1 MKISLKGI
9 IHDIIL
15 FQLGTI
21 WTLFNFRNKR
31 VTSNIFEKIRMIKGI
46 EKKIES
52 KRDVIVVHSSSLGE
66 TKNALLFSKYLKSRL
81 SNQNSFDIKNTV
93 FTDTAK
99 SLFKETYLLPL
110 PFYIAMRNFLPEN
123 LKLVIFYE
131 GDLWPGY
138 IISAK
143 ERGAK
148 ILVVSGKISERS
160 AKIIKKTPL
169 PYILSNIDLVFA
181 ASEDYAERFKEIGIK
196 NVVSSIDLKNLIF
209 LENENKFTNEERA
222 GETNKSKKLKKIKK
236 GIIGISTRGNEEV
249 EFLIE
254 TQKILGDDYSLFIA
268 PRHNFDD
275 VKSFLSSKNI
285 KFASFSDMLTQ
296 KQKQKNQNNE
306 IEELMEEIARGR
318 GKNQVLIIDAHGVLD
333 KILDYFPFAFVGGS
347 ILPLGGHNVLE
358 PISRGILVA
367 TGKHIWNIPEKEEL
381 IKERVLFIVDSPQEL
396 AELIK
401 KSKKEDIERVKKFV
415 SKKKNEVLYEMNRIL
430 DEINR
435 RLLN

>member
-21 WTLFNFRNKR
+21 WTLFNLRNKR

-306 IEELMEEIARGR
+306 IEELMEEIARVR
-318 GKNQVLIIDAHGVLD
+318 GKNQVFIIDAHGVLD

>member
-21 WTLFNFRNKR
+21 WTLFNLRDKR
-31 VTSNIFEKIRMIKGI
+31 VTTNIFEKIRMIKGV

-52 KRDVIVVHSSSLGE
+52 KRDVIIVHSSSLGE
-66 TKNALLFSKYLKSRL
+66 TKNASLFSKYLKSRL

-93 FTDTAK
+93 FTNTAK

-110 PFYIAMRNFLPEN
+110 PFYITMRNFLPEN

-143 ERGAK
+143 EKGAK

-160 AKIIKKTPL
+160 VKIIKKTPL
-169 PYILSNIDLVFA
+169 PYILSNIDSVFA

-222 GETNKSKKLKKIKK
+222 EETNKSKKLKKIKK

-285 KFASFSDMLTQ
+285 KFVSFSDMLTQ

-306 IEELMEEIARGR
+306 IEELMKEIASGR
-318 GKNQVLIIDAHGVLD
+318 GKNQVFIIDAYGVVD

-367 TGKHIWNIPEKEEL
+367 TGKHIWNIPEREEL
-381 IKERVLFIVDSPQEL
+381 IKERVLFIVDSPKEL
-396 AELIK
+396 AELVK

>member
-21 WTLFNFRNKR
+21 WTLFNLRDKR

-52 KRDVIVVHSSSLGE
+52 KRDVIIVHSSSLGE

-93 FTDTAK
+93 FTNTAK
-99 SLFKETYLLPL
+99 SIFKETYLLPL
-110 PFYIAMRNFLPEN
+110 PFYITMRNFLPEN

-143 ERGAK
+143 EKGAK

-160 AKIIKKTPL
+160 VKIIKKTPL

-181 ASEDYAERFKEIGIK
+181 ASEDYTERFKEIGIK
-196 NVVSSIDLKNLIF
+196 NVISSIDLKNLIF

-222 GETNKSKKLKKIKK
+222 EETNKSKKLKKIKK

-285 KFASFSDMLTQ
+285 KFVSFSDMLTQ

-306 IEELMEEIARGR
+306 IEELMEEIASGR
-318 GKNQVLIIDAHGVLD
+318 GKNQVFIIDVYGVVD

-347 ILPLGGHNVLE
+347 ILPFGGHNVLE

-367 TGKHIWNIPEKEEL
+367 TGKHIWNIPEREEL
-381 IKERVLFIVDSPQEL
+381 IKERVLFIVDSPKEL
-396 AELIK
+396 AELVK

>member
-21 WTLFNFRNKR
+21 WTLFNLRDKR

-99 SLFKETYLLPL
+99 SLFKETYLIPL

-209 LENENKFTNEERA
+209 LENENKFTNEGRA
-222 GETNKSKKLKKIKK
+222 EETNKSKKLKKIKK

-306 IEELMEEIARGR
+306 IEELMEEIARVR
-318 GKNQVLIIDAHGVLD
+318 GKNQVFIIDAHGVVD

-401 KSKKEDIERVKKFV
+401 KSKKEDTERVKKFV

>member
-9 IHDIIL
+9 IHDITL
-15 FQLGTI
+15 FQLGMI
-21 WTLFNFRNKR
+21 WTIFNLRNKR

-46 EKKIES
+46 EKIES

-138 IISAK
+138 VISAK
-143 ERGAK
+143 EKGAK
-148 ILVVSGKISERS
+148 VLVVSGKISERS
-160 AKIIKKTPL
+160 TKIIKKTPL
-169 PYILSNIDLVFA
+169 PYILSSIDLVFA
-181 ASEDYAERFKEIGIK
+181 ASEDYAERFKKIGIK

-209 LENENKFTNEERA
+209 LENENKFINKEKAT
-222 GETNKSKKLKKIKK
+222 ETNRSKKLKIKK

-254 TQKILGDDYSLFIA
+254 TQKILGDDHSLFIA

-285 KFASFSDMLTQ
+285 KFTSFLDILKQ

-306 IEELMEEIARGR
+306 IEELMEEIASGR
-318 GKNQVLIIDAHGVLD
+318 GKNQVFVIDAHGVLD
-333 KILDYFPFAFVGGS
+333 KILDYFHFAFVGGS
-347 ILPLGGHNVLE
+347 IVPVGGHNVLE

-401 KSKKEDIERVKKFV
+401 KSKKEDIERIKKFV
-415 SKKKNEVLYEMNRIL
+415 SKKKNEVLYELNRIS
-430 DEINR
+430 DDIN

>member
-21 WTLFNFRNKR
+21 WTLFNLRDKR

-52 KRDVIVVHSSSLGE
+52 KRDVIIVHSSSLGE

-93 FTDTAK
+93 FTNTAK
-99 SLFKETYLLPL
+99 SIFKETYLLPL
-110 PFYIAMRNFLPEN
+110 PFYITMRNFLPEN
-123 LKLVIFYE
+123 LKLVILYE

-143 ERGAK
+143 EKGAK

-160 AKIIKKTPL
+160 VKIIKKTPL
-169 PYILSNIDLVFA
+169 PYILSNIDSVFA

-222 GETNKSKKLKKIKK
+222 EETNKSKKLKKIKK

-285 KFASFSDMLTQ
+285 KFVSFSDMLTQ

-306 IEELMEEIARGR
+306 IEELMEEIASGR
-318 GKNQVLIIDAHGVLD
+318 GKNQVFIIDVYGVVD

-347 ILPLGGHNVLE
+347 ILPFGGHNVLE

-367 TGKHIWNIPEKEEL
+367 TGKHIWNIPEREEL
-381 IKERVLFIVDSPQEL
+381 IKERVLFIVDSPKEL
-396 AELIK
+396 AELVK

>member
-21 WTLFNFRNKR
+21 WILFNLRDKR

-52 KRDVIVVHSSSLGE
+52 KRDVIIVHSSSLGE

-81 SNQNSFDIKNTV
+81 SIQNSFDIKNTV

-110 PFYIAMRNFLPEN
+110 PFYITMRNFLPEN

-143 ERGAK
+143 EKGAK

-160 AKIIKKTPL
+160 VKIIKKTPL
-169 PYILSNIDLVFA
+169 PYILSNIDSVFA

-209 LENENKFTNEERA
+209 LENENKFTNGERA
-222 GETNKSKKLKKIKK
+222 EETNKSKKLKKIKK

-285 KFASFSDMLTQ
+285 KFVSFSDMQKQ

-306 IEELMEEIARGR
+306 IEELMEEIASGR
-318 GKNQVLIIDAHGVLD
+318 GKNQVFIIDAYGVVD
-333 KILDYFPFAFVGGS
+333 KILDYFHFAFVGGS

-367 TGKHIWNIPEKEEL
+367 TGKHIWNIPEREEL
-381 IKERVLFIVDSPQEL
+381 IKERVLFIVDSPKEL

>member
-21 WTLFNFRNKR
+21 WALFNLRDRR

-66 TKNALLFSKYLKSRL
+66 TKNALLFSKYLRSRL

-99 SLFKETYLLPL
+99 SLFEETYLLPL

-143 ERGAK
+143 EKGAK

-318 GKNQVLIIDAHGVLD
+318 GKNQVFIIDAHGVLD